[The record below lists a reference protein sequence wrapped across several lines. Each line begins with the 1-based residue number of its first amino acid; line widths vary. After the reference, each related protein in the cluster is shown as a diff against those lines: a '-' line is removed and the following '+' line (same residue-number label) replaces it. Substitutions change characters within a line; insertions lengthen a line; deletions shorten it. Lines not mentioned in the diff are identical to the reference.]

1 MKEKNKNTLTKAMA
15 KFVTGL
21 AAETAAEVAIEAY
34 KNEKK
39 KDAESSHDRRFQN
52 TKLLLKNYRNFVEY
66 RGNAVY
72 ETMQVMDRSQVIYE
86 IMSNSP
92 VDNYTVESI
101 KKNVAITHTMLEHID
116 EMLEV
121 YKKRCNRSPK
131 AEVRRRWRVV
141 ESRYLSESEKTEEEI
156 AEIEFVSVRTV
167 QYDLEK
173 AYDELSELFFG
184 IDFNN
189 MLQ

>member
-15 KFVTGL
+15 KLVTGL
-21 AAETAAEVAIEAY
+21 AAETAIEAY

-121 YKKRCNRSPK
+121 YKKRCLNSPK
-131 AEVRRRWRVV
+131 PEIKRRWRVV
-141 ESRYLSESEKTEEEI
+141 EMMYLTEEEHTVSEI
-156 AEIEFVSVRTV
+156 AEREYLTEQTI
-167 QYDLEK
+167 YNDLSSS
-173 AYDELSELFFG
+173 YSELSELFFG
-184 IDFNN
+184 IDFND